1 MYKYLCTILLC
12 VFLQSCQV
20 QTWHE
25 QIEKFSREEIEGF
38 DLSGEGIINFPRE
51 EIPIKTPYNDY
62 PELAFK
68 TLLNTN
74 LFADCCG
81 PEANLEAIYY
91 QALMNQPD
99 RKEIFLDLLNRGN
112 RPGKLYALI
121 ALSDI
126 DYDLFVEKIEPHL
139 SDTTEV
145 IYFITDLVEYEN
157 FNQILY
163 SEWSR
168 NNLVQQSDL
177 MSWLTENPLSLR
189 DTLGDFNYYH
199 KSDVINGGLKNN
211 LNNLK
216 DYSRLYRN

>member
-1 MYKYLCTILLC
+1 M
-12 VFLQSCQV
+12 
-20 QTWHE
+20 
-25 QIEKFSREEIEGF
+25 
-38 DLSGEGIINFPRE
+38 
-51 EIPIKTPYNDY
+51 
-62 PELAFK
+62 
-68 TLLNTN
+68 
-74 LFADCCG
+74 
-81 PEANLEAIYY
+81 
-91 QALMNQPD
+91 
-99 RKEIFLDLLNRGN
+99 
-112 RPGKLYALI
+112 
-121 ALSDI
+121 
-126 DYDLFVEKIEPHL
+126 FVEKIEPHL